1 MSLEHFD
8 LQYNS
13 AQKSI
18 NDKIFQC
25 SSKLSENPNDFQSL
39 FELILIAIHTQQYN
53 LALNFINE
61 GNKLLPLSSELFIA
75 EIRVLLLKGEIEE
88 AQKKISNFSNNYS
101 KYKGYKNNR
110 DTFLYL
116 SNLSSSILLDYKL
129 SNYLIL
135 SSIKEFP
142 EDYRGYEMLAKNK
155 IYLFG
160 DFYEGRKLL
169 KKLIRKYHKVST
181 LEIYINSFLI
191 DDPLK
196 GCNELMKFYNHF
208 KKYNDELVLLKYR
221 LISSFWKKEKLLEYL
236 KQNKSCFGR
245 KNYQCEKMQLGYLGK
260 NELDLNTVKTDYKNY
275 LFKYKYQAK
284 FSEREKYFNHF
295 QVTAILLAKKFE
307 SNKKFDDEIKT
318 LITLKEETFQK
329 RFFSSP
335 SKARVINDLL
345 PLNIYKDQS
354 YYKDKI
360 NINLSKNSLVNP
372 IFIIG
377 LLKEWI
383 DCSRENDLKP

>member
-1 MSLEHFD
+1 MSLDHFD
-8 LQYNS
+8 LQYNR

-75 EIRVLLLKGEIEE
+75 EIRVLLLKGVIVE
-88 AQKKISNFSNNYS
+88 AHKKISNFSNNYS

-110 DTFLYL
+110 ETFLYL

-360 NINLSKNSLVNP
+360 NINLSK
-372 IFIIG
+372 IA
-377 LLKEWI
+377 
-383 DCSRENDLKP
+383 